1 MTAEEQKKLKDKQEK
16 EEEKRREEE
25 AYAAFQQDQAAQLQA
40 SGVTP
45 RVAPSPAQASWGSG
59 TGVTDQMAQR
69 KAERD
74 AAAAKEAARDKTIDG
89 LNEQMQDQKQFASV
103 FASCDWPTYGVRYP
117 ELVQSLH
124 GERCTQPPALPEAGA
139 GPCKTSGPFPKSRY
153 QRKTKLSA
161 RSGHPR

>member
-16 EEEKRREEE
+16 DA

-40 SGVTP
+40 PGVTP

-89 LNEQMQDQKQFASV
+89 LNEQMKDQKQFASV
-103 FASCDWPTYGVRYP
+103 FASCDWPTYGVRHP

-124 GERCTQPPALPEAGA
+124 GERCIQPPALPEAGA

-153 QRKTKLSA
+153 QRKTELSA
-161 RSGHPR
+161 RSGQPR